1 MRYVI
6 CGEVLPGLWLYNS
19 PGLVLGWCTGEGLSS
34 LVIYLLASLSS
45 FALSDFIIPFPDSL
59 CSGTRVAFVFVFGVN
74 LAEECQ
80 PTL

>member
-1 MRYVI
+1 MPTQLLRAPAR
-6 CGEVLPGLWLYNS
+6 GDS
-19 PGLVLGWCTGEGLSS
+19 PGAGVVRHGLPQTDT
-34 LVIYLLASLSS
+34 A
-45 FALSDFIIPFPDSL
+45 FALEELDSEEKAEDSL